1 MACQSLVIHQ
11 DNPQLRLIRHVV
23 DTLKGGGVIAYPTD
37 SAYALGCQ
45 VGDKAAME
53 RIRRLRDLPKDHNFT
68 LVCKDLREI
77 ATYARVD
84 NTVYRF
90 LKAHTPGPY
99 TFILPATREVPR
111 RLQHPKR
118 KTIGLRVPD
127 NPIAACLLEELAEP
141 IMSVTLIL
149 PGHELPLSD
158 PYEIEKEIGTD
169 IDLLVDGGNCG
180 FEPTTIVDFVDNQA
194 TVLREGKG
202 EWKG

>member
-1 MACQSLVIHQ
+1 MNLLLLMKAKKVNEVQNFERGGDPTTSLDIGERRQ
-11 DNPQLRLIRHVV
+11 
-23 DTLKGGGVIAYPTD
+23 GVMFSTFKVHMLSGIA
-37 SAYALGCQ
+37 
-45 VGDKAAME
+45 
-53 RIRRLRDLPKDHNFT
+53 KDHNFT

-84 NTVYRF
+84 NAVYRI

-149 PGHELPLSD
+149 PGQELPLAD
-158 PYEIEKEIGTD
+158 PYEIEEQVGD
-169 IDLLVDGGNCG
+169 EIDLLIDGGNCG
-180 FEPTTIVDFVDNQA
+180 FDPTTIVDFVDGQA
-194 TVLREGKG
+194 KVLREGKG
-202 EWKG
+202 VF